1 MTNTSALAPVEV
13 LFSRRAHAAICAE
26 TLEHHPN
33 ETGGILLGHF
43 HQNRWQVLEA
53 IDPGPAARCTAPTF
67 EYDLAYVNHL
77 AAKQARLYCRPL
89 QLIGLWHRHPGSF
102 DRFSAED
109 DTTNRR
115 FAQQSPD
122 GALSCLINLD
132 PNFRISAYHVS
143 ADLTYRQLPWWRGN
157 ELLDSELF
165 ALNDGSALDPQLLAE
180 RVLALDLQRLFER
193 NPRPAAALQAPL
205 LAALDPVLNQLEQQ
219 QRWGYGLRACG
230 SYLQLALVEHQG
242 PGRQLWELQFAADGS
257 LAARRQGFGWL
268 RRDQFLVGVL
278 EGCSHAE

>member
-1 MTNTSALAPVEV
+1 
-13 LFSRRAHAAICAE
+13 
-26 TLEHHPN
+26 
-33 ETGGILLGHF
+33 
-43 HQNRWQVLEA
+43 
-53 IDPGPAARCTAPTF
+53 
-67 EYDLAYVNHL
+67 
-77 AAKQARLYCRPL
+77 
-89 QLIGLWHRHPGSF
+89 
-102 DRFSAED
+102 
-109 DTTNRR
+109 
-115 FAQQSPD
+115 
-122 GALSCLINLD
+122 
-132 PNFRISAYHVS
+132 
-143 ADLTYRQLPWWRGN
+143 
-157 ELLDSELF
+157 
-165 ALNDGSALDPQLLAE
+165 
-180 RVLALDLQRLFER
+180 VLALDLQRLFER